1 MKTTSNTSINK
12 LLIANRG
19 EIACRV
25 IKTAQAMGIKTV
37 AVYSEADQDA
47 PHVSL
52 ADQAIH
58 IGPAPVSESY
68 LVIDKIIEAAKTS
81 GADAIHPGYGFLSE
95 NSNFAKACDVA
106 NLIFV
111 GPPASAIELMGS
123 KRQSKLAMLDSG
135 VPCIPGYQGEDQSDQ
150 ALKNAALDIGLPVM
164 LKASAGGGGRGM
176 RLVDDANA
184 LEEAIRG
191 ARSEAMNAFGSDELI
206 IEKAVI
212 APRHIEIQV
221 FADQDGNTV
230 YLGERDCS
238 IQRRHQKVVEEA
250 PSPAV
255 SPELRQ
261 RMGEAA
267 VNAAKSCNYVGAGT
281 VEFLL
286 DKDENFYFLEMNTR
300 LQVEHPVTELITG
313 EDLVEW
319 QLRVASG
326 EPLPKT
332 QDEIQLHGHAIEVR
346 LYAEDPA
353 QDFCP
358 QTGDIVLWQP
368 AEFEGFRVDDG
379 IQTGQTIS
387 PFYDS
392 MLAKLIAYGDNR
404 EQARHRLIEGLHHSH
419 LVGPKDNRYF
429 LSEILSTDCF
439 RLGEATTAFIDQ
451 DFADNP
457 SMDSET
463 PSAEVTAI
471 AAYLLSGQSEWS
483 TTSLGAKPCLLHAAV
498 GPDNNWQQRVLI
510 QHEINAD
517 HQIQTSVQINEQI
530 AAVEMISQRSE
541 GDLEHCEIVVGD
553 KTYAL
558 TYQLY
563 QRGRLNP
570 EKHLYLS
577 IDGQSW
583 MFEDIMLKPVSSED
597 QISGDDLKASM
608 DGLIIET
615 FVQPGDQVTKGQP
628 LIILEAMKMEHSLT
642 APRDGTIAEL
652 LVESGQ
658 QVKARQLL
666 VALEKQSPEKQALD
680 EQAPVA
686 EQTA

>member
-1 MKTTSNTSINK
+1 MKTTSSTSINK

-25 IKTAQAMGIKTV
+25 IRTAQAMGIKTV

-58 IGPAPVSESY
+58 IGPSPVSESY
-68 LVIDKIIEAAKTS
+68 LVIDNIINAAKTS

-95 NSNFAKACDVA
+95 NADFARACEEA

-135 VPCIPGYQGEDQSDQ
+135 VPCIPGYQGEDQSVQ
-150 ALKNAALDIGLPVM
+150 ALKSAALDIGLPVM

-176 RLVDDANA
+176 RLVADANA

-221 FADQDGNTV
+221 FADQQGNTV

-286 DKDENFYFLEMNTR
+286 DKDQNFYFLEMNTR

-326 EPLPKT
+326 EPLSKA

-368 AEFEGFRVDDG
+368 AEFDGFRVDDG

-404 EQARHRLIEGLHHSH
+404 EQARHRLIEGLQHSH

-439 RLGEATTAFIDQ
+439 RLGEATTAFIEQ
-451 DFADNP
+451 DFNDNP
-457 SMDSET
+457 SMIQASQE
-463 PSAEVTAI
+463 PSAEVTVI

-498 GPDNNWQQRVLI
+498 GPDISWQQKVLI

-517 HQIQTSVQINEQI
+517 HHIQTSVQINDQV
-530 AAVEMISQRSE
+530 ATVEMISQRSE
-541 GDLEHCEIVVGD
+541 GDLEYSEIVVGD
-553 KTYAL
+553 KTYAV

-570 EKHLYLS
+570 EKHLYLA

-583 MFEDIMLKPVSSED
+583 MFEDIMLKPVSSAD
-597 QISGDDLKASM
+597 QASGDELKASM

-628 LIILEAMKMEHSLT
+628 LVILEAMKMEHSLT

-666 VALEKQSPEKQALD
+666 LSLEKQALN
-680 EQAPVA
+680 EQTSLT

>member
-1 MKTTSNTSINK
+1 
-12 LLIANRG
+12 
-19 EIACRV
+19 
-25 IKTAQAMGIKTV
+25 
-37 AVYSEADQDA
+37 
-47 PHVSL
+47 
-52 ADQAIH
+52 
-58 IGPAPVSESY
+58 
-68 LVIDKIIEAAKTS
+68 
-81 GADAIHPGYGFLSE
+81 
-95 NSNFAKACDVA
+95 
-106 NLIFV
+106 
-111 GPPASAIELMGS
+111 
-123 KRQSKLAMLDSG
+123 
-135 VPCIPGYQGEDQSDQ
+135 
-150 ALKNAALDIGLPVM
+150 
-164 LKASAGGGGRGM
+164 
-176 RLVDDANA
+176 
-184 LEEAIRG
+184 
-191 ARSEAMNAFGSDELI
+191 
-206 IEKAVI
+206 
-212 APRHIEIQV
+212 
-221 FADQDGNTV
+221 
-230 YLGERDCS
+230 
-238 IQRRHQKVVEEA
+238 
-250 PSPAV
+250 
-255 SPELRQ
+255 
-261 RMGEAA
+261 
-267 VNAAKSCNYVGAGT
+267 
-281 VEFLL
+281 
-286 DKDENFYFLEMNTR
+286 MNTR

-326 EPLPKT
+326 EPLPKA

-368 AEFEGFRVDDG
+368 AEFDGFRVDDG

-404 EQARHRLIEGLHHSH
+404 EQARHRLIEGLQHSH

-429 LSEILSTDCF
+429 LSEILLTDCF

-451 DFADNP
+451 DFAANP
-457 SMDSET
+457 SMDSQT

-483 TTSLGAKPCLLHAAV
+483 TTSLGAKPCLLHAAA
-498 GPDNNWQQRVLI
+498 GPDNNWQQKVLI

-517 HQIQTSVQINEQI
+517 HHIQTSVQINDQV
-530 AAVEMISQRSE
+530 ATVEMISQRSE
-541 GDLEHCEIVVGD
+541 GDLEHSEIVVGD
-553 KTYAL
+553 KMYAV

-570 EKHLYLS
+570 EKHLYLA

-583 MFEDIMLKPVSSED
+583 MFEDIMLKPVSSAD
-597 QISGDDLKASM
+597 QASGDELKASM

-628 LIILEAMKMEHSLT
+628 LVILEAMKMEHSLT
-642 APRDGTIAEL
+642 APRDGTVAEL
-652 LVESGQ
+652 LVEPGQ

-666 VALEKQSPEKQALD
+666 LALEKQALD
-680 EQAPVA
+680 EQTSLT